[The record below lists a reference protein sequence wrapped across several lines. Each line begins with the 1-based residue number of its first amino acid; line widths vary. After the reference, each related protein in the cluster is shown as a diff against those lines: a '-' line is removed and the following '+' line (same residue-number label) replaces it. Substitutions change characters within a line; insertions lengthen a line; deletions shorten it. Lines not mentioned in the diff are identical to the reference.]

1 MLRFNNNVYNNTIVI
16 VIRHFFANHEVTRTA
31 IDAAAWPAPV
41 DARYQMENQGVSA
54 TTISDNNAFMIS
66 SNQFILQAIL
76 VIATLV

>member
-1 MLRFNNNVYNNTIVI
+1 MLRFNNNVYNNNFYC
-16 VIRHFFANHEVTRTA
+16 HPPFFANHEVTRTA